1 MSYFLT
7 LSLRGWSPH
16 THTHFVIT
24 TGTRG
29 EVKGE
34 EGASGGRRQGAEE
47 EADCGMGLSGGQR
60 VLGDQLTLG
69 DSVL

>member
-1 MSYFLT
+1 M
-7 LSLRGWSPH
+7 
-16 THTHFVIT
+16 
-24 TGTRG
+24 
-29 EVKGE
+29 KGE